1 MWQAPPD
8 QLVWQALASQT
19 PRPVSIRLVSI
30 RLASPSAVTLIPSQF
45 EVSIRLA
52 SPSAVTL
59 IPSQFDWFQFVWQ
72 APQPSNLAPS
82 QFDWFQF
89 VWQAPQP
96 SNLGPSQFDWFQFV
110 WQAPK
115 PSNPSGSARLNSVS
129 IRSVSLQFD
138 CPQAVTQP
146 DEN

>member
-45 EVSIRLA
+45 
-52 SPSAVTL
+52 
-59 IPSQFDWFQFVWQ
+59 DWFQFVWQ
-72 APQPSNLAPS
+72 APQPSNLA
-82 QFDWFQF
+82 
-89 VWQAPQP
+89 
-96 SNLGPSQFDWFQFV
+96 PSQFDWFQFV